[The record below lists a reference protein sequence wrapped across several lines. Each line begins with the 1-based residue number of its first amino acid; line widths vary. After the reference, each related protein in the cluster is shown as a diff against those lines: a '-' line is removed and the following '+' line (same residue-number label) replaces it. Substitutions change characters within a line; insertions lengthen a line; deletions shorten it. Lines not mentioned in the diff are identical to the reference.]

1 MAAHR
6 LTLVLGLG
14 ESGLAM
20 ARWLARQGVALRVA
34 DSRPVPPGIDRLKG
48 DAPAAELVTGPFA
61 DSLLDGVGRIA
72 ISPGLDPRQ
81 PLVESARARGIPV
94 VGEMDLLVE
103 ALEGHGVRDCS
114 RIIAITGTNG
124 KTTTTTLAG
133 ELFRANGFSTYVGGN
148 IGDPLIDLP
157 ASGEP
162 VERAVAEISSF
173 QLEWISSFRP
183 KVAAL
188 LNITEDHL
196 DRYPS
201 YQAYINAKLRIFEN
215 QTADDFAVVN
225 RDDELVWQAA
235 QSLKAQLFP
244 FSRRHELTEGI
255 FSREGELL
263 FRHHGQELSIP
274 TAGFR
279 LQGVHN
285 LENIMAALACCLLLG
300 CQRETSL
307 ELLNRFEALHH
318 RMEFVREVADVRY
331 FEDSKATNVG
341 SVAKA
346 LESFE
351 NITLIAGGKD
361 KGGSYAPLAELVQQ
375 RVRHLVLIGEAAERM
390 QQELGD
396 LTATHKAATLEEA
409 VQLSADL
416 TAPGGV
422 VLLSPACSSFDMF
435 KDYEERAQRFITAV
449 KRL

>member
-1 MAAHR
+1 MGLAKTGVASAR
-6 LTLVLGLG
+6 FLAQQGAQVTATDMRDETALAGVLTELAGLNIRFVLGRHDEADFTATDLVL
-14 ESGLAM
+14 
-20 ARWLARQGVALRVA
+20 V
-34 DSRPVPPGIDRLKG
+34 
-48 DAPAAELVTGPFA
+48 
-61 DSLLDGVGRIA
+61 
-72 ISPGLDPRQ
+72 SPGVPQEHPLLRKATEAGVSVVSEIELASRFITA
-81 PLVESARARGIPV
+81 PLV
-94 VGEMDLLVE
+94 
-103 ALEGHGVRDCS
+103 
-114 RIIAITGTNG
+114 AITGTNG
-124 KTTTTTLAG
+124 KTTTTTLVG

-148 IGDPLIDLP
+148 IGDPLVDLP

-162 VERAVAEISSF
+162 VERVVAEISSF
-173 QLEWISSFRP
+173 QLEWIEQFKPR
-183 KVAAL
+183 VAAL

-196 DRYPS
+196 DRYQS
-201 YQAYINAKLRIFEN
+201 YQEYINAKLRIFEN

-235 QSLKAQLFP
+235 QSLKTQLFP
-244 FSRRHELTEGI
+244 FSRRHELAEGI
-255 FSREGELL
+255 FSREGELI

-300 CQRETSL
+300 CQRDASL

-318 RMEFVREVADVRY
+318 RMEFVREVAGVRY

-375 RVRHLVLIGEAAERM
+375 RVRHLVLIGEATDRM
-390 QQELGD
+390 QQELGSC
-396 LTATHKAATLEEA
+396 TATHRAKTLEEA
-409 VQLSADL
+409 VQLSAGL
-416 TAPGGV
+416 TAAGGV

-449 KRL
+449 KGL

>member
-1 MAAHR
+1 MGLAKTGVASAR
-6 LTLVLGLG
+6 FLAQQGARVTATDMRDETALATVLSELAGLDIRFVLGHHDEADFTAADLVVVSPG
-14 ESGLAM
+14 VPQEHPLLRKTTEA
-20 ARWLARQGVALRVA
+20 GVAVVSEIELA
-34 DSRPVPPGIDRLKG
+34 SRFIT
-48 DAPAAELVTGPFA
+48 A
-61 DSLLDGVGRIA
+61 
-72 ISPGLDPRQ
+72 
-81 PLVESARARGIPV
+81 PLV
-94 VGEMDLLVE
+94 
-103 ALEGHGVRDCS
+103 
-114 RIIAITGTNG
+114 AITGTNG

>member
-1 MAAHR
+1 MGLAKTGVASAR
-6 LTLVLGLG
+6 FLAQQGARVTATDMRDETALATVLSELAGLDIRFVLGHHDEADFTAADLVVVSPG
-14 ESGLAM
+14 VPQEHPLLRKATE
-20 ARWLARQGVALRVA
+20 AGVAVV
-34 DSRPVPPGIDRLKG
+34 SEI
-48 DAPAAELVTGPFA
+48 ELACRFITA
-61 DSLLDGVGRIA
+61 
-72 ISPGLDPRQ
+72 
-81 PLVESARARGIPV
+81 PLV
-94 VGEMDLLVE
+94 
-103 ALEGHGVRDCS
+103 
-114 RIIAITGTNG
+114 AITGTNG

>member
-1 MAAHR
+1 MELKHTKITVMGLAKTGVASAR
-6 LTLVLGLG
+6 FLAQQGARVTATDMRDETALAGVLAELAGLDIRFVLGRHD
-14 ESGLAM
+14 E
-20 ARWLARQGVALRVA
+20 A
-34 DSRPVPPGIDRLKG
+34 DFTATD
-48 DAPAAELVTGPFA
+48 LV
-61 DSLLDGVGRIA
+61 VV
-72 ISPGLDPRQ
+72 SPGVPQEHPLLRKATETGVTVVSEIELASRFITA
-81 PLVESARARGIPV
+81 PLV
-94 VGEMDLLVE
+94 
-103 ALEGHGVRDCS
+103 
-114 RIIAITGTNG
+114 AITGTNG
-124 KTTTTTLAG
+124 KTTTTTLVG
-133 ELFRANGFSTYVGGN
+133 ELFQANGFSTYVGGN

-157 ASGEP
+157 ASGET
-162 VERAVAEISSF
+162 VERVAAEISSF

-196 DRYPS
+196 DRYQG
-201 YQAYINAKLRIFEN
+201 YQEYINAKLRIFEN

-244 FSRRHELTEGI
+244 FSRKHELTEGM
-255 FSREGELL
+255 FWREGELVY
-263 FRHHGQELSIP
+263 RHNGHELCFP
-274 TAGFR
+274 TADFR

-285 LENIMAALACCLLLG
+285 LENIMAALACTLLLG
-300 CQRETSL
+300 CQHDTSL
-307 ELLNRFEALHH
+307 ELLNHFEALHH
-318 RMEFVREVADVRY
+318 RMEFVREVAGVRY

-390 QQELGD
+390 QQELGGFA
-396 LTATHKAATLEEA
+396 ATHRSQTLEEA
-409 VQLSADL
+409 VQLCASL
-416 TAPGGV
+416 TAPGDV

-435 KDYEERAQRFITAV
+435 KDYEERAQRFIAV
-449 KRL
+449 VKGL

>member
-1 MAAHR
+1 MGLAKTGVASAR
-6 LTLVLGLG
+6 FLAQQGARVTATDMRDETALATVLSELAGLDIRFVLGHHDEADFTAADLVVVSPG
-14 ESGLAM
+14 VPQEHPLLRKATE
-20 ARWLARQGVALRVA
+20 AGVAVVSEIELA
-34 DSRPVPPGIDRLKG
+34 SRFIT
-48 DAPAAELVTGPFA
+48 A
-61 DSLLDGVGRIA
+61 
-72 ISPGLDPRQ
+72 
-81 PLVESARARGIPV
+81 PLV
-94 VGEMDLLVE
+94 
-103 ALEGHGVRDCS
+103 
-114 RIIAITGTNG
+114 AITGTNG

>member
-1 MAAHR
+1 
-6 LTLVLGLG
+6 
-14 ESGLAM
+14 
-20 ARWLARQGVALRVA
+20 
-34 DSRPVPPGIDRLKG
+34 
-48 DAPAAELVTGPFA
+48 
-61 DSLLDGVGRIA
+61 
-72 ISPGLDPRQ
+72 
-81 PLVESARARGIPV
+81 
-94 VGEMDLLVE
+94 
-103 ALEGHGVRDCS
+103 
-114 RIIAITGTNG
+114 
-124 KTTTTTLAG
+124 
-133 ELFRANGFSTYVGGN
+133 
-148 IGDPLIDLP
+148 
-157 ASGEP
+157 
-162 VERAVAEISSF
+162 
-173 QLEWISSFRP
+173 
-183 KVAAL
+183 
-188 LNITEDHL
+188 
-196 DRYPS
+196 
-201 YQAYINAKLRIFEN
+201 
-215 QTADDFAVVN
+215 
-225 RDDELVWQAA
+225 
-235 QSLKAQLFP
+235 
-244 FSRRHELTEGI
+244 
-255 FSREGELL
+255 
-263 FRHHGQELSIP
+263 
-274 TAGFR
+274 
-279 LQGVHN
+279 
-285 LENIMAALACCLLLG
+285 MAALACCLLLG

>member
-1 MAAHR
+1 MELRTKKTTVMGLAKTGVASAR
-6 LTLVLGLG
+6 FLAQQGARVTATDMRDETALATVLSELAGLDIRFVLGHHDEADFTAADLVVVSPG
-14 ESGLAM
+14 VPQEHPLLRKTTEA
-20 ARWLARQGVALRVA
+20 GVAVVSEIELA
-34 DSRPVPPGIDRLKG
+34 SRFIT
-48 DAPAAELVTGPFA
+48 A
-61 DSLLDGVGRIA
+61 
-72 ISPGLDPRQ
+72 
-81 PLVESARARGIPV
+81 PLV
-94 VGEMDLLVE
+94 
-103 ALEGHGVRDCS
+103 
-114 RIIAITGTNG
+114 AITGTNG